1 MQSSALTCPGGG
13 KGPKAG
19 LGMGTERGRSRRSP
33 PGAAPLFDVGPRA
46 GSAPSSSNK
55 YRATRWLAA
64 LLIWGF
70 IKGCF
75 NHRSLSC
82 QRCLLAVLLGGR
94 ALRHASLLWVHSHL
108 PPQPSAAEH
117 TRPFALQGATPSVFA
132 SLMPSPCVLINHG
145 PSEHRWCPQKAL
157 LPPSPP
163 FIPRWGHGTPYAP
176 CTPNG
181 AGMSVRCIQALQGAA
196 VSPDAVQG
204 TPRVPEAD
212 QGL

>member
-1 MQSSALTCPGGG
+1 
-13 KGPKAG
+13 
-19 LGMGTERGRSRRSP
+19 MGTERGRSRRSP

-94 ALRHASLLWVHSHL
+94 ELRHALLLWVRF
-108 PPQPSAAEH
+108 SASSSSQRSRTH
-117 TRPFALQGATPSVFA
+117 TALCRARSNA
-132 SLMPSPCVLINHG
+132 LCVCIPDAITMRAYQHG

-163 FIPRWGHGTPYAP
+163 FIPRCPWGHGTPYTS

-181 AGMSVRCIQALQGAA
+181 AGMSVGCIQALQGAA
-196 VSPDAVQG
+196 VSPNAMQG
-204 TPRVPEAD
+204 TPCVPEAD